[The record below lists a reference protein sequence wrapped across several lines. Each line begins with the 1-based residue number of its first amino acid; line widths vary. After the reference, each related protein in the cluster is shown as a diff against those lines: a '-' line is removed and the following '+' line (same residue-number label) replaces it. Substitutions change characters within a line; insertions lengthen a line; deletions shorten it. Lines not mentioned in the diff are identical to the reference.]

1 MISNGAKAII
11 SASFA
16 VLSWST
22 VATAFKLALEHLTH
36 FELLL
41 VASSTSLLIFAIILT
56 FQHRWKSLI
65 GISIGKF
72 GYFALLGLLNPVLYY
87 LVLFKSYSL
96 LPAQIAQPINYM
108 WPIFLTVFLAIF
120 AHQPIPNRKYIGLII
135 SLCGLIIISIGSS
148 KIGHFDVSGVGIFF
162 AALSAVLWSVYWMVT
177 NCNNG
182 KTDAYVA
189 LFICFLFG
197 TIYLLIMACFLGIHT
212 FTTIGIL
219 SGMYVGC
226 FEMGIPFVA
235 FGYAISKTDNPA
247 LINQMCYL
255 SPFMSLFFISVILH
269 EPIVMTT
276 YLGLGMIVAG
286 IIFNQYA
293 IKSKTY

>member
-1 MISNGAKAII
+1 
-11 SASFA
+11 
-16 VLSWST
+16 
-22 VATAFKLALEHLTH
+22 
-36 FELLL
+36 
-41 VASSTSLLIFAIILT
+41 
-56 FQHRWKSLI
+56 
-65 GISIGKF
+65 
-72 GYFALLGLLNPVLYY
+72 
-87 LVLFKSYSL
+87 
-96 LPAQIAQPINYM
+96 
-108 WPIFLTVFLAIF
+108 
-120 AHQPIPNRKYIGLII
+120 
-135 SLCGLIIISIGSS
+135 
-148 KIGHFDVSGVGIFF
+148 
-162 AALSAVLWSVYWMVT
+162 
-177 NCNNG
+177 
-182 KTDAYVA
+182 
-189 LFICFLFG
+189 
-197 TIYLLIMACFLGIHT
+197 MACFLGIHT